1 MASCCTAGAAASK
14 APMMDPL
21 VDDVTTGRS
30 LRPRV
35 LISVVRLG
43 MDRPSNRQ
51 KASRSRCSGATAKT
65 CSGVRPFI

>member
-1 MASCCTAGAAASK
+1 MASCCTDGVAASN

-43 MDRPSNRQ
+43 IERPNNLQ
-51 KASRSRCSGATAKT
+51 KASRSCCSGATIRT